1 MKIELKL
8 SNDSLIAINHLL
20 KWLYESE
27 NSQDKKEKVF
37 KSIGYDLSDKFDAK
51 AKSLVKKATLFD
63 SKKKIKFSLKFHEA
77 WALEQILIDL
87 KPHNP
92 NDYQRNLI
100 QKTINDL
107 NQKLA

>member
-1 MKIELKL
+1 MKIEIKL
-8 SNDSLIAINHLL
+8 SNDALLAINHLL
-20 KWLYESE
+20 KWLYDSE
-27 NSQDKKEKVF
+27 PSQDKKEKVF
-37 KSIGYDLSDKFDAK
+37 KSIGYDVADKFDAK
-51 AKSLVKKATLFD
+51 AKSLVKKASLFD
-63 SKKKIKFSLKFHEA
+63 DKNKPKLTLKFHEA